1 MTPIKNCIVNKD
13 TTKNPIWLMR
23 QAGRYLP
30 EFREIRKNNQDF
42 IKLCLNENL
51 SSEITLQPIKRFG
64 FDAAI
69 IFSDILMLPYAINQE
84 VNFEKGFGPKL
95 GNLNI
100 DKIKEISEV
109 DFTNKLNPVY
119 KAISITSKNDL
130 LLNRDLIGFV
140 GAPWTI
146 LVYML
151 NKMSP
156 KKGLPE
162 KFFSDSILI
171 NNLLDIIEKFINFI
185 EPNDFVII
193 SDYHKGTLDYN
204 DIACIIKKCRNTDGV
219 KVLVDTN
226 YVYPEHEGIDWL
238 KINLKTAKECI
249 KKFSKDTAE
258 KIAEMN
264 NSNVI
269 VTQGEEGFTA
279 YLKNTKTTIVFT
291 KDKNENC
298 VDAIGAGDTF
308 LAGFVS
314 YLVKHNDADLPA
326 LVYADIVAHLS
337 TQKLGTIDVVDVDEA
352 DAEYKNAKT
361 SIEECKDTLYVHR
374 TIVND

>member
-1 MTPIKNCIVNKD
+1 MV
-13 TTKNPIWLMR
+13 
-23 QAGRYLP
+23 ARYRFFKPLRSDP
-30 EFREIRKNNQDF
+30 ANNVA
-42 IKLCLNENL
+42 LVVEC
-51 SSEITLQPIKRFG
+51 
-64 FDAAI
+64 
-69 IFSDILMLPYAINQE
+69 
-84 VNFEKGFGPKL
+84 EKQVDVDGGA
-95 GNLNI
+95 GNLVRNLESLCKKEI
-100 DKIKEISEV
+100 NFFHSYGDGYIPNYKDKIATKIRYYVE
-109 DFTNKLNPVY
+109 DKF
-119 KAISITSKNDL
+119 
-130 LLNRDLIGFV
+130 
-140 GAPWTI
+140 I
-146 LVYML
+146 LREDEY
-151 NKMSP
+151 
-156 KKGLPE
+156 
-162 KFFSDSILI
+162 DSIEHNKSI
-171 NNLLDIIEKFINFI
+171 VQDFINFI

-291 KDKNENC
+291 KDKNESC
-298 VDAIGAGDTF
+298 VDTIGAGDTF

>member
-1 MTPIKNCIVNKD
+1 MVD
-13 TTKNPIWLMR
+13 
-23 QAGRYLP
+23 RYRFFKPLRSDP
-30 EFREIRKNNQDF
+30 ANNVA
-42 IKLCLNENL
+42 LVVEC
-51 SSEITLQPIKRFG
+51 
-64 FDAAI
+64 
-69 IFSDILMLPYAINQE
+69 
-84 VNFEKGFGPKL
+84 EKQVDVDGGA
-95 GNLNI
+95 GNLVRNLESLCKKEI
-100 DKIKEISEV
+100 NFFHYCEDKIPTKIRYYVE
-109 DFTNKLNPVY
+109 DKF
-119 KAISITSKNDL
+119 
-130 LLNRDLIGFV
+130 
-140 GAPWTI
+140 I
-146 LVYML
+146 LREDKY
-151 NKMSP
+151 
-156 KKGLPE
+156 
-162 KFFSDSILI
+162 DSIDHNKSI
-171 NNLLDIIEKFINFI
+171 AQDFINFI

-193 SDYHKGTLDYN
+193 SDYHKGTLNYD
-204 DIACIIKKCRNTDGV
+204 DIVRIVEKCRQTNNV

-269 VTQGEEGFTA
+269 ITQGEEGFTA

-291 KDKNENC
+291 KDKNESC

-314 YLVKHNDADLPA
+314 YLVKHDDADLPA

-337 TQKLGTIDVVDVDEA
+337 TQQLGTIDVVDVEKA
-352 DAEYKNAKT
+352 DGEYKNAKT

-374 TIVND
+374 TIIND